1 MSLVSFGLRLVASRL
16 LRGQTWAGSRIYNSP
31 VDPVAE
37 WQQGAEAGQAQPC
50 IAIYSGKRVP
60 VVVGKAT
67 QGKSATIDLVFNI
80 FVPPTV
86 IIASPETDEAP
97 AITLETSNTGGAMV
111 IDLIERQIEAAFR
124 FGPATWREIW
134 DIMVVEVQGL
144 ESRPLLYEIDKTVQI
159 PCVEVT
165 YSLKTIPDPDFGVPL
180 LPAWTKLKA
189 AMLADADYAASAPLL
204 DQLISAP
211 SGLLDWQL
219 VQAAFGLSLP
229 AVDALGMSPAEIVE
243 SP

>member
-16 LRGQTWAGSRIYNSP
+16 LRGQTWAGARIYNSP

-37 WQQGAEAGQAQPC
+37 WQEGVEPGQAQPC

-60 VVVGKAT
+60 HVVGKAT

-86 IIASPETDEAP
+86 IIASPETDGSP

-124 FGPATWREIW
+124 FGPDIWREIW
-134 DIMVVEVQGL
+134 DIMVVSVKGI
-144 ESRPLLYEIDKTVQI
+144 ESRPLLYEIEKTVQI

-165 YSLKTIPDPDFGVPL
+165 YSLETIPDPDFGVPL
-180 LPAWTKLKA
+180 LPAWAKLKA

-204 DQLISAP
+204 DQMISSP
-211 SGLLDWQL
+211 SGRLDWQV
-219 VQAAFGLSLP
+219 VQAALGLSLT
-229 AVDALGMSPAEIVE
+229 AVDAFGMSPAEIVE
-243 SP
+243 TP